1 MKIEIFGDG
10 LDRRSINKTNHKVTC
25 RSVVVNEGK
34 VLAVY
39 FQKTQHFNL
48 PGGGVEENES
58 LESCCV
64 RETKEETGY
73 DIEIIFPTVT
83 IFEYYP
89 DSTWETH
96 YYQAKLANNA
106 IGSIKPTFEEEN
118 AQMISRWIELYEF
131 LDLLES
137 VQTNHPYGQNIH
149 EREMIGLLNS
159 L

>member
-25 RSVVVNEGK
+25 RSVIVREGK

-48 PGGGVEENES
+48 PGGGVEANES

-73 DIEIIFPTVT
+73 DIKILSPTVT
-83 IFEYYP
+83 IMEYYP

-96 YYQAKLANNA
+96 YFQAELINNSV
-106 IGSIKPTFEEEN
+106 GSLNPTSEEVN
-118 AQMISRWIELYEF
+118 AQMIPRWIELYEF

-137 VQTNHPYGQNIH
+137 SQTNHPYGQNIH